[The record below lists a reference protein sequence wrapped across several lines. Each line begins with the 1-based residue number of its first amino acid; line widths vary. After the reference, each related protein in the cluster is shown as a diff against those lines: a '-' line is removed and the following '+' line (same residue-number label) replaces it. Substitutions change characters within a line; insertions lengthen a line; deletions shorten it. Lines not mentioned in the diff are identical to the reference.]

1 MGRPIGSTNRQKPFN
16 DALRIALRGDPLR
29 LRRIADKLATL
40 AEGGDLGAIRE
51 VADRLDGKPL
61 QAHTGEDGGDLVVV
75 IRTIGD
81 ITVPH
86 GELCGADQVGPDQF
100 TVKRLAAK

>member
-61 QAHTGEDGGDLVVV
+61 QAHKGEDGGDITVV
-75 IRTIGD
+75 IRQIIDVVGD
-81 ITVPH
+81 KEEPSLLIEH
-86 GELCGADQVGPDQF
+86 EAQ
-100 TVKRLAAK
+100 KK

>member
-1 MGRPIGSTNRQKPFN
+1 MGRPIGSKNRELPFN
-16 DALRIALRGDPLR
+16 SALRLALRGDPLR

-61 QAHTGEDGGDLVVV
+61 QAHTGDDAGDLVVV

-81 ITVPH
+81 IVPH
-86 GELCGADQVGPDQF
+86 GELCDADRVGPDQF